1 MQDALEANQ
10 QVLIECAQGVMLD
23 IDYGT
28 YPFVTSSSPSA
39 AGACQGAGVA
49 PSQVERVI
57 GVFKAY
63 STRVGAGP
71 MPTELH
77 DETGAL
83 IRDRGREYGTTTGRP
98 RRTGWFDA
106 VAGRNAVRLNGVS
119 EIAMTLV
126 DVFDVFPEVRI
137 CTDYRLGSASLDYMP
152 ADLEILAQVV
162 PAYDSLSGW
171 MEDIT
176 AARSVAELPMAARS
190 YATAIGEHVGAKVTD
205 VGGRPRTR
213 PARAAVNWASGNVN
227 SSRTIAFAGHQLS
240 DNSGGARMSAKSG
253 SSELNAEQ
261 IQAIIPHRYPFLLVD
276 RIIEIESGKRA
287 VGIKNVTINEPFF
300 QGHFPQ
306 YAVMPGVLIV
316 EALAQVGGVALGQ
329 MEEYRGR
336 LAFFAGIDKVRFK
349 RQVRPGDTLRLEV
362 ELSQVRRNIGTGAG
376 TATVDG
382 ELACRGEFMFAMG
395 PLMSDLG

>member
-1 MQDALEANQ
+1 
-10 QVLIECAQGVMLD
+10 
-23 IDYGT
+23 
-28 YPFVTSSSPSA
+28 
-39 AGACQGAGVA
+39 
-49 PSQVERVI
+49 
-57 GVFKAY
+57 
-63 STRVGAGP
+63 
-71 MPTELH
+71 
-77 DETGAL
+77 
-83 IRDRGREYGTTTGRP
+83 
-98 RRTGWFDA
+98 
-106 VAGRNAVRLNGVS
+106 
-119 EIAMTLV
+119 
-126 DVFDVFPEVRI
+126 
-137 CTDYRLGSASLDYMP
+137 
-152 ADLEILAQVV
+152 
-162 PAYDSLSGW
+162 
-171 MEDIT
+171 
-176 AARSVAELPMAARS
+176 
-190 YATAIGEHVGAKVTD
+190 
-205 VGGRPRTR
+205 
-213 PARAAVNWASGNVN
+213 
-227 SSRTIAFAGHQLS
+227 
-240 DNSGGARMSAKSG
+240 MSAKSG

-287 VGIKNVTINEPFF
+287 VGIKNVTINDPFF

-362 ELSQVRRNIGTGAG
+362 ELSQVRRNIGTGSG